1 MKKTLLQKSRIS
13 FQVKQRC
20 PNWSVKSAGEFDP
33 RTGKQTN
40 NN

>member
-13 FQVKQRC
+13 FQVKQR
-20 PNWSVKSAGEFDP
+20 NWSVKSAGEFDP